1 MESRWILLQ
10 FAGVKS
16 GRNKIPPW
24 PLARISLVITE
35 PDTTT
40 QGLLHIW
47 NGFLLPCGG
56 VHAFCKEGKFQIWER
71 NKSGLISSGKV
82 TRSKEGLCSS
92 CGSHR
97 KFTNGLRSRLLASL
111 ISAAK
116 LGVVLFSS
124 LRQTHSVKL
133 DEIKTQPWSGG
144 LSDFCFSC
152 GKQFV
157 TLNPRSWA
165 EIKGIALHGEQQKQ
179 PDPYLV

>member
-116 LGVVLFSS
+116 LGGCVVL
-124 LRQTHSVKL
+124 
-133 DEIKTQPWSGG
+133 QPSTDSQCKVRWN
-144 LSDFCFSC
+144 
-152 GKQFV
+152 K
-157 TLNPRSWA
+157 NP
-165 EIKGIALHGEQQKQ
+165 ALVRGPEWLLF
-179 PDPYLV
+179 LVWEAICYAKS